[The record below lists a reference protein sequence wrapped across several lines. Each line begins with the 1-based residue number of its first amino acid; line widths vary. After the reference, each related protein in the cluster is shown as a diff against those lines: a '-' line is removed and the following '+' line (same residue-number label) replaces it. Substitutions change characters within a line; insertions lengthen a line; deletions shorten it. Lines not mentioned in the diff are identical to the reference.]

1 MHFRLTVFPSEIFVW
16 TSLETFSHTQVWNLK
31 YLSLKI
37 VLFLL
42 LFAVIFANFSPI
54 FHSYVIIAK
63 YILLKLKAPWAMSAI
78 SENYNRVII
87 FWNLQIFY
95 KMFFSQKVKRKVVI
109 TNKNGEYELNDELQT
124 TLDLK
129 SQNSM
134 EL

>member
-1 MHFRLTVFPSEIFVW
+1 
-16 TSLETFSHTQVWNLK
+16 
-31 YLSLKI
+31 
-37 VLFLL
+37 
-42 LFAVIFANFSPI
+42 
-54 FHSYVIIAK
+54 
-63 YILLKLKAPWAMSAI
+63 MSAI

-95 KMFFSQKVKRKVVI
+95 KMFFSQKVKQKVVI

>member
-1 MHFRLTVFPSEIFVW
+1 
-16 TSLETFSHTQVWNLK
+16 
-31 YLSLKI
+31 
-37 VLFLL
+37 
-42 LFAVIFANFSPI
+42 
-54 FHSYVIIAK
+54 
-63 YILLKLKAPWAMSAI
+63 MSAI

-109 TNKNGEYELNDELQT
+109 TNKNGEYKLNDELQT

>member
-1 MHFRLTVFPSEIFVW
+1 
-16 TSLETFSHTQVWNLK
+16 
-31 YLSLKI
+31 
-37 VLFLL
+37 
-42 LFAVIFANFSPI
+42 
-54 FHSYVIIAK
+54 
-63 YILLKLKAPWAMSAI
+63 MSAI

-95 KMFFSQKVKRKVVI
+95 KMFFSQKLKRKVVI

-129 SQNSM
+129 SQNSV

>member
-1 MHFRLTVFPSEIFVW
+1 
-16 TSLETFSHTQVWNLK
+16 
-31 YLSLKI
+31 
-37 VLFLL
+37 
-42 LFAVIFANFSPI
+42 
-54 FHSYVIIAK
+54 
-63 YILLKLKAPWAMSAI
+63 MSAI

-134 EL
+134 AL

>member
-1 MHFRLTVFPSEIFVW
+1 
-16 TSLETFSHTQVWNLK
+16 
-31 YLSLKI
+31 
-37 VLFLL
+37 
-42 LFAVIFANFSPI
+42 
-54 FHSYVIIAK
+54 
-63 YILLKLKAPWAMSAI
+63 MSAI

-134 EL
+134 ES

>member
-1 MHFRLTVFPSEIFVW
+1 
-16 TSLETFSHTQVWNLK
+16 
-31 YLSLKI
+31 
-37 VLFLL
+37 
-42 LFAVIFANFSPI
+42 
-54 FHSYVIIAK
+54 
-63 YILLKLKAPWAMSAI
+63 MSAI

>member
-1 MHFRLTVFPSEIFVW
+1 
-16 TSLETFSHTQVWNLK
+16 
-31 YLSLKI
+31 
-37 VLFLL
+37 
-42 LFAVIFANFSPI
+42 
-54 FHSYVIIAK
+54 
-63 YILLKLKAPWAMSAI
+63 MSAI

-129 SQNSM
+129 SQNSV

>member
-1 MHFRLTVFPSEIFVW
+1 
-16 TSLETFSHTQVWNLK
+16 
-31 YLSLKI
+31 
-37 VLFLL
+37 
-42 LFAVIFANFSPI
+42 
-54 FHSYVIIAK
+54 
-63 YILLKLKAPWAMSAI
+63 MSAI

-95 KMFFSQKVKRKVVI
+95 KMFFSQKLKRKVVI

>member
-1 MHFRLTVFPSEIFVW
+1 
-16 TSLETFSHTQVWNLK
+16 
-31 YLSLKI
+31 
-37 VLFLL
+37 
-42 LFAVIFANFSPI
+42 
-54 FHSYVIIAK
+54 
-63 YILLKLKAPWAMSAI
+63 MSAI

-109 TNKNGEYELNDELQT
+109 TNKNGEYELNGELQT